1 MTYRYRTG
9 LLVAILL
16 ATASAHAQPQLQTY
30 PAKPIQMIIPLAA
43 ASAVDVML
51 RIVAQKMADNMGQQ
65 ITIENVPGASG
76 LIGGERL
83 ARAAPDG
90 YTLGGF
96 SDTVVSTVPL
106 LYPKAAYDPFTSF
119 APVGM
124 VAGITVTMF
133 VHPSVPAKT
142 VGEFVALAKA
152 RPGQI
157 DFASGGNGS
166 PMHVMMEMFKAATG
180 TSLTHV
186 PYKGSTQAVLDVV
199 SGRVPVMIT
208 SLAAVIEFIRAGK
221 LRSLGVGSGQR
232 SSLLPE
238 VPTLSEAG
246 VPGFVVLP
254 WGAIFAP
261 QNTPAAA
268 VERLNAEI
276 AKALG
281 DNAVRQRLLALALEP
296 GAGSPEQL
304 GLETRAAHA
313 RMAKLIRDIGLK
325 LD

>member
-1 MTYRYRTG
+1 MKHQPAVVIAA
-9 LLVAILL
+9 LLL
-16 ATASAHAQPQLQTY
+16 AAGATQAQTY

-43 ASAVDVML
+43 ASAADVML

-65 ITIENVPGASG
+65 ITIENLPGASG

-83 ARAAPDG
+83 ARATPDG

-106 LYPKAAYDPFTSF
+106 LYPKAGYDPFTSF
-119 APVGM
+119 VPVGM

-142 VGEFVALAKA
+142 VKEFIALVKS
-152 RPGQI
+152 RPGEI
-157 DFASGGNGS
+157 DYASGGNGS
-166 PMHVMMEMFKAATG
+166 PMHVMMEMFKSATG
-180 TSLTHV
+180 TALTHI
-186 PYKGSTQAVLDVV
+186 PYKGSTQAVLDIV

-208 SLAAVIEFIRAGK
+208 SLAAVIEYIRAGK
-221 LRSLGVGSGQR
+221 LRSLGVGSRQR
-232 SSLLPE
+232 SSLVPD

-246 VPGFVVLP
+246 VPGFVALP

-281 DNAVRQRLLALALEP
+281 DSAVRQRLLALALEP
-296 GAGSPEQL
+296 AAGTTEQL
-304 GLETRAAHA
+304 GAETRAAHA
-313 RMAKLIRDIGLK
+313 RMAKLIKEIGLK
-325 LD
+325 VD